1 MDDPSKLQ
9 PAASESQAPI
19 RVLVVDDSAF
29 MRFTISKYLGQSTD
43 IQVAGTARDGKEAL
57 ELIPRLQ
64 PDVITLDVEM
74 PRMDGITALRQ
85 IMAEYPRP
93 VIMLSSLTAEGAVE
107 TIQALTIGAV
117 DFVTK
122 PANKANIAVVMDDVH
137 TKILRAV
144 RARVR
149 KTPQQEAPVQALPL
163 SPVSPALKSKRS
175 LTSRDRVVVIGSS
188 TGGPRALN
196 TVLRGLSGKLSAAVL
211 VVQHMPVGFTRSLAE
226 RLDSVAELAVKE
238 AEAGDRLEVGQVL
251 VAPGGYHMTVTENN
265 QIALNQNPPI
275 HGVRPAID
283 VTLSSVAQHYGKA
296 AMSVILTGMGSD
308 GTNGSALI
316 HSAGGWVVAED
327 ESTCVVWGMPRSV
340 TEAGV
345 ADEIVALPNVAA
357 SIEWAVKAYSTR

>member
-251 VAPGGYHMTVTENN
+251 V
-265 QIALNQNPPI
+265 
-275 HGVRPAID
+275 
-283 VTLSSVAQHYGKA
+283 
-296 AMSVILTGMGSD
+296 
-308 GTNGSALI
+308 
-316 HSAGGWVVAED
+316 
-327 ESTCVVWGMPRSV
+327 
-340 TEAGV
+340 
-345 ADEIVALPNVAA
+345 
-357 SIEWAVKAYSTR
+357 